1 MLSTWLTPS
10 TMSSQALLSFSSS
23 SLTLVRVSSNQGLFK
38 GDVHSHESAPYLI
51 LPILWAPV
59 VSSYS

>member
-1 MLSTWLTPS
+1 MVDAVDNVVPG
-10 TMSSQALLSFSSS
+10 ALELLKQFTDPGQGLFKS
-23 SLTLVRVSSNQGLFK
+23 GLFK